1 MARSRTRLVT
11 LVVLL
16 LAASGAAGYL
26 YTRSWFSN
34 DEVIEPS
41 QCPVCG
47 KTVPF
52 KTRKGR
58 RHAEC
63 PSCGAYE
70 RHRLMLY
77 YISHQPGLLDPGTAV
92 LHFAPNSGIER
103 YLRGREGLTYQTAD
117 LYAPADLKLDLT
129 DIAQPDASW
138 DLVLCYHVLEHV
150 GDDRKA
156 MAELF
161 RILKPGGK
169 AILQVPLEVGRDET
183 DEDPSVTDPAERLRR
198 FGQEDHV
205 RFYGVADFERRLRQA
220 GFEVE
225 AVDYVAQLGPEVV
238 ERHRLA
244 REDGDE
250 AMPDERIF
258 VVTKPGR

>member
-1 MARSRTRLVT
+1 VT
-11 LVVLL
+11 LLVVLL
-16 LAASGAAGYL
+16 AAAGTAGYL
-26 YTRSWFSN
+26 HTQSWFSN

-47 KTVPF
+47 QTVPF

-63 PSCGAYE
+63 SSCGAYE

-77 YISHQPGLLDPGTAV
+77 YISHHEGLLEPGTAV
-92 LHFAPNSGIER
+92 LHFAPNSGIEA
-103 YLRGREGLTYQTAD
+103 YLRSREGLRYQTAD
-117 LYAPADLKLDLT
+117 LYAPADLKLDIT

-138 DLVLCYHVLEHV
+138 DLILCYHVLEHV
-150 GDDRKA
+150 PDDRKA

-169 AILQVPLEVGRDET
+169 AILQVPLEIGHDVT
-183 DEDPSVTDPAERLRR
+183 DEDPSVTDPEERLRR

-205 RFYGVADFERRLRQA
+205 RLYGATDFQARLRDA
-220 GFEVE
+220 GFQVE
-225 AVDYVAQLGPEVV
+225 AVDYIAELGPEIV
-238 ERHRLA
+238 ERHRLS
-244 REDGDE
+244 REPGDE
-250 AMPDERIF
+250 VTPDERIF
-258 VVTKPGR
+258 VVTKPGG